1 MPLYLALKEIRHN
14 KGRFIL
20 ISLIVTL
27 ITTLVLFI
35 AALAQGLADSNKEYI
50 ESLTGDLLV
59 YQSNVELS
67 IPSSRI
73 GRSKLNQLRRVEGVE
88 DVGQIG
94 FATSTIVFDR
104 NVSTNEGAGGS
115 DPSVKT
121 VQDPL
126 DVTILGIEPGHPGE
140 PLVIQGSPLGRSRSN
155 GVIVGENVVLRR
167 DIKIG
172 DTITLKSTQGTEE
185 EFYDLTVV
193 GIAGRQLYQ
202 FNPSIAVPYITW
214 EKIRPQ
220 ASIGG
225 GDGEIVSNVVAVRS
239 TSDVTPAQLAD
250 RLESQVED
258 IEVVDRVT
266 AYESLPGYAAQQSTL
281 NTQRFFTLFIG
292 LLVIG
297 GFFQIQTLQ
306 KVAQIGMLK
315 AIGASNMTIA
325 VATIAQ
331 IVIVNIIGV
340 LIGGLICLALALSF
354 PVEIPVRFSGDSVTA
369 ALTLLLVIGPVG
381 GLVSVWSLLKVE
393 PLTALGLA
401 Q

>member
-1 MPLYLALKEIRHN
+1 MMPIYLALKEIRYN

-20 ISLIVTL
+20 ISFIVTL

-50 ESLTGDLLV
+50 EDLTGDLLV

-73 GRSKLNQLRRVEGVE
+73 GRSKLNQIRRVEGVE

-104 NVSTNEGAGGS
+104 QVEAESATGLTAQE
-115 DPSVKT
+115 
-121 VQDPL
+121 PL
-126 DVTILGIEPGHPGE
+126 DVTILGVEPGRPGE
-140 PLVIQGSPLGRSRSN
+140 PLVIDGQQLGRSRSN
-155 GVIVGENVVLRR
+155 DVIVGQNVVLRR
-167 DIKIG
+167 DVKIG

-185 EFYDLTVV
+185 EFYRLTVV
-193 GIAGRQLYQ
+193 GIADRQLYQ
-202 FNPSIAVPYITW
+202 FNPSIAIPYVTW
-214 EKIRPQ
+214 EKVRPQ
-220 ASIGG
+220 ASL
-225 GDGEIVSNVVAVRS
+225 DATEGELVSNIVAVRAAKES
-239 TSDVTPAQLAD
+239 TPATLAE
-250 RLESQVED
+250 RLEAEVGD

-281 NTQRFFTLFIG
+281 DTQRYFTLFIG

-315 AIGASNMTIA
+315 AIGASNTSIA
-325 VATIAQ
+325 VTTISQ
-331 IVIVNIIGV
+331 IIIVNIIGV
-340 LIGGLICLALALSF
+340 LIGGAVCFGLALSF
-354 PVEIPVRFSGDSVTA
+354 PVEIPIRFSGESVAA
-369 ALTLLLVIGPVG
+369 ALALLLIIGPVG